1 MNLELIEKN
10 AILNLTINFSL
21 SVIEYCEKLES
32 DRKYIVAK
40 QLLKSGTSVGAN
52 SFEAQNCE
60 SAADFIHKFKVAAKE
75 RIRICECELDL
86 QFAHAADRNSLPA
99 LCKRGVGIGILD
111 RLPVHLLVLLEALDV
126 RLGAEFSRRRK
137 DPIFAKSGIQVLI

>member
-10 AILNLTINFSL
+10 AILNLTVNFSL
-21 SVIEYCEKLES
+21 SVIEYCENLES
-32 DRKYIVAK
+32 HQKYIVAK

-75 RIRICECELDL
+75 INETQYWLL
-86 QFAHAADRNSLPA
+86 
-99 LCKRGVGIGILD
+99 LCKKAD
-111 RLPVHLLVLLEALDV
+111 NYPNCDHLMTKIDEIDKVINKIISTA
-126 RLGAEFSRRRK
+126 RRK
-137 DPIFAKSGIQVLI
+137 KPLSYLLTLFMF